1 MLFMPEILLVTKLIT
16 KCLFIFAKNVF

>member
-16 KCLFIFAKNVF
+16 KRLFIFAKNVF